1 MGHIGLTPQSV
12 HSMGGYKVQKE
23 EERLMD
29 DAKAV
34 EDAGAFA
41 IVLECV
47 PRNISKKITETIS
60 IPTIGI
66 GAGPDCDGQV
76 LVIHDLLGLLGDF
89 RPKFVKTYLNMRSEI
104 DVAIKEYIK
113 DVREGKFPDDSH
125 SFH

>member
-1 MGHIGLTPQSV
+1 
-12 HSMGGYKVQKE
+12 
-23 EERLMD
+23 MD